1 MTELED
7 LLIHEA
13 RQRLAKLGYAPA
25 HDACAMCLHDR
36 WEHNHGEECTRCECE
51 QWTGRHP

>member
-1 MTELED
+1 MID
-7 LLIHEA
+7 LIREVL
-13 RQRLAKLGYAPA
+13 RQRLAKVGYAPA

-51 QWTGRHP
+51 QWTGRRP